1 MNASDHVS
9 YTTPHPPGIAYKS
22 VLTNALSPHEFI
34 QISRQHT
41 VHVSLQTPFMVFN
54 FVLIRFQKDSILC
67 EQTPVLLLDFLFRGC
82 HITYTD
88 FLVQNTRLP
97 EGEGGGSYNL
107 HDDQCFNTEYYS
119 SLALSQPKWRTS
131 KTYINPG
138 TVQRNLKVWKFS
150 MSAF

>member
-9 YTTPHPPGIAYKS
+9 YTTPHPSGIAYKS

-41 VHVSLQTPFMVFN
+41 CISANSLYGLQ
-54 FVLIRFQKDSILC
+54 LCLDSI
-67 EQTPVLLLDFLFRGC
+67 
-82 HITYTD
+82 
-88 FLVQNTRLP
+88 P
-97 EGEGGGSYNL
+97 EGFNPLWADTGSSFWLFISGVSYNLHWFFSAKYTTPWGGGGGGSYNL
-107 HDDQCFNTEYYS
+107 HEDQCFNTEYYS
-119 SLALSQPKWRTS
+119 SLALSLPKWRTS